1 MIRFLVR
8 TALEAVAFYYLLPR
22 IDGISFHGGW
32 MSAIGLALFFSFMLW
47 GVEALLFLLSA
58 ILTISTLGLA
68 LLVIVPLWL
77 LGFWL
82 IPAIAL
88 KLLADFMP
96 NTLTVS
102 GWLPATIGGL
112 ILLVISILTKG
123 KKPSHGKK

>member
-8 TALEAVAFYYLLPR
+8 TALGALAFYYLLPH
-22 IDGISFHGGW
+22 IDGIQFHGGW
-32 MSAIGLALFFSFMLW
+32 TSAAGLAIFFSLMLW
-47 GVEALLFLLSA
+47 GVETVLFLLSA
-58 ILTISTLGLA
+58 LLTISTLGLA

-77 LGFWL
+77 VGFWL

-112 ILLVISILTKG
+112 ILLVISILTKA
-123 KKPSHGKK
+123 KKPLRAKN